1 MRDIGLHLRMQKEL
15 CDVAQRAVALT
26 LPFFQCFLRPMGSK
40 EPIFFSKADVDLF
53 LREYRPAFNSLY
65 LHGSYWINL
74 ANISRTK
81 HHILT
86 KELQWAKKLSFTH
99 MILHPGSAKGAVD
112 RQEGID
118 ALARTLN
125 DILKREHD
133 IKIVLENT
141 AHGKMSIGGN
151 MHDFAH
157 ILEKLECPDRVMFCI
172 DTAHAFAYG
181 YNVRDPQGQ
190 DAFIALL
197 EKTIGIER
205 IALLHVNDTHEHLG
219 SCMDRH
225 HMIGDGAIGEEALR
239 RFVLHPQL
247 HTIPMLMEP
256 PVITF
261 SEEHGMLK
269 KVLSWHTEK

>member
-1 MRDIGLHLRMQKEL
+1 
-15 CDVAQRAVALT
+15 
-26 LPFFQCFLRPMGSK
+26 MGSK
-40 EPIFFSKADVDLF
+40 EPISFAKQDVDLF
-53 LREYRPAFNSLY
+53 LRDYRPAFNSLY

-74 ANISRTK
+74 ANIGRTK

-99 MILHPGSAKGAVD
+99 MILHPGSAKGAID
-112 RQEGID
+112 REEGID
-118 ALARTLN
+118 ALASALN
-125 DILKREHD
+125 GILKREHD

-141 AHGKMSIGGN
+141 AHGKMAIGSD
-151 MHDFAH
+151 MYDFAKV
-157 ILEKLECPDRVMFCI
+157 LQKLDHPDRVMFCI

-181 YNVRDPQGQ
+181 YNVRDAQGQ

-197 EKTIGIER
+197 DQTIGIER

-225 HMIGDGAIGEEALR
+225 HMIGDGKIGEEALR

-247 HTIPMLMEP
+247 CTIPMLMEP
-256 PVITF
+256 PVASF

-269 KVLSWHTEK
+269 KVLSWHNEK

>member
-1 MRDIGLHLRMQKEL
+1 MRAIGLHLRLQKEL

-40 EPIFFSKADVDLF
+40 EPIFFTDQDVDLF
-53 LREYRPAFNSLY
+53 LKEYRPAFNSLY

-74 ANISRTK
+74 ANITRTK

-86 KELQWAKKLSFTH
+86 KELYWAKKLSFTH
-99 MILHPGSAKGAVD
+99 MILHPGSAKGAVN

-118 ALARTLN
+118 ALVSALN
-125 DILKREHD
+125 RVLKHEHD

-141 AHGKMSIGGN
+141 AHGKMSIGGD
-151 MHDFAH
+151 MRDFEQ
-157 ILEKLECPDRVMFCI
+157 ILQKLDHPDRVMFCI

-181 YNVRDPQGQ
+181 YNVKDPRGQ
-190 DAFIALL
+190 DAFIDLL
-197 EKTIGIER
+197 DTTIGIER

-247 HTIPMLMEP
+247 CNIPMLMEP
-256 PVITF
+256 PIASF
-261 SEEHGMLK
+261 SQEHGMLK
-269 KVLSWHTEK
+269 KVLSWHSEK